1 MHQRL
6 PLLLAATALV
16 VAVLAATPIAGAMR
30 AAVLPK
36 DSVGTTQLRANA
48 VTGPKIRNGTVTA
61 LDVRKGTLTSAQVRD
76 GSLLA
81 ADFRAGQLPAGPRG
95 EQGEKGDPGATTV
108 VVRRSQTS
116 LEAAGLAQAVAACTA
131 GETLVGGGSALLRAG
146 DTLSADANVDV
157 VASFPAA
164 TGITP
169 PADGAVASRWVGVA
183 RVAAPSSSRLV
194 VFASCARP

>member
-1 MHQRL
+1 MHHRL
-6 PLLLAATALV
+6 PLLLAATALA
-16 VAVLAATPIAGAMR
+16 VAVLASTPVAGAMR

-48 VTGPKIRNGTVTA
+48 VTGPKIRNGTISA
-61 LDVRKGTLTSAQVRD
+61 LDVRRSTLTSAQVRD

-81 ADFRAGQLPAGPRG
+81 ADFRAGQLPAGPKGERG
-95 EQGEKGDPGATTV
+95 EPGATDV
-108 VVRRSQTS
+108 VVRRAQTS
-116 LEAAGLAQAVAACTA
+116 LGAAGLAQAVAACAA
-131 GETLVGGGSALLRAG
+131 GETLVGGGTALLRAG

-157 VASFPAA
+157 VASYPAA
-164 TGITP
+164 EGITP
-169 PADGAVASRWVGVA
+169 PADGTPASRWVGVA

>member
-1 MHQRL
+1 MHHRL
-6 PLLLAATALV
+6 PLLLAATALI
-16 VAVLAATPIAGAMR
+16 VAVLGATPIAGAMR

-61 LDVRKGTLTSAQVRD
+61 VDVRRATLTSAEVRD

-81 ADFRAGQLPAGPRG
+81 ADFRAGQLPAGPK
-95 EQGEKGDPGATTV
+95 GEKGDPGATNV
-108 VVRRSQTS
+108 VVRRAQAS
-116 LEAAGLAQAVAACTA
+116 LDAAGLAQAVAACTA
-131 GETLVGGGSALLRAG
+131 GETLVGGGAALLRAG

-157 VASFPAA
+157 VASYPAA
-164 TGITP
+164 AGITP
-169 PADGAVASRWVGVA
+169 PTDGTAASRWVGVA
-183 RVAAPSSSRLV
+183 RAAAPSSSRLV